1 MIGKLLGGGAGLLA
15 LGLFLGYGTL
25 VATAYFS
32 QARMLFLPD
41 LPTRAVLRTPASVG
55 LPFEEV
61 SLVASDGV
69 SLHGWYLPHP
79 GAVHTLLFCHGNA
92 GNISHRLDSLEIFHE
107 LGLSVLIFDYR
118 GYGKSGGVPSEAGSY
133 RDVKAAWAFLVG
145 EKGVPPDRV
154 ILYGRSLGAAVAA
167 ALPDR
172 NRAAALILE
181 SAFTSVPD
189 LAQALYPWLPAR
201 WLSRY
206 RYDTLGS
213 LGDLAVPLLV
223 VHSRDDEIIP
233 FSHGKRLFDGAPE
246 PKQLL
251 ELRGGH
257 NDAFLRD
264 RDHYLAGLRRF
275 LETLPEFAAP
285 AGGAASR

>member
-15 LGLFLGYGTL
+15 VGLFLGYGTL

-32 QARMLFLPD
+32 QTRMLFLPD
-41 LPTRAVLRTPASVG
+41 LPGRAVLRTPASRG
-55 LPFEEV
+55 LAFEEV

-69 SLHGWYLPHP
+69 GLHGWYLPHP
-79 GAVHTLLFCHGNA
+79 RAVQTLLFCHGNA
-92 GNISHRLDSLEIFHE
+92 GNISHRLDSLEVFHE

-118 GYGKSGGVPSEAGSY
+118 GYGKSGGSPSESGSY
-133 RDVKAAWAFLVG
+133 RDVKAAWAFLVD
-145 EKGVPPDRV
+145 EKGIPPNRI

-181 SAFTSVPD
+181 STFTSVPD

-206 RYDTLGS
+206 RYDTLGG
-213 LGDLAVPLLV
+213 LGGLSVPLLV

-233 FSHGKRLFDGAPE
+233 FSHARRLFDAARE

-264 RDHYLAGLRRF
+264 RDHYLAELRRF
-275 LETLPEFAAP
+275 LETLPAP
-285 AGGAASR
+285 AVRAGGAAAR